1 MPTFSFNKVENKIN
15 KTYFPK
21 HLFVLMI
28 LSLLLIT
35 ISHFYFKNQNKN
47 NKFQIASAPPT
58 NTNPNTSIDES
69 RRNAIVAA
77 SEKIEKSVV
86 TVTSVLTRT
95 FRVDPFFEPFF
106 SFPDFGNV
114 YQQKIPNL
122 GSGFIASEDGIIVT
136 NYHVVEGAEE
146 VSVILT
152 NGKEHKATLLGGD
165 RSLDI
170 AFLKINASDKLI
182 PITFGDS
189 SDLMIGEW
197 AIAVGNPFGNFIKDP
212 RPTVTVGVVSAL
224 HRAFSPDAGRVYQ
237 DMIQTDAAIN
247 PGNSGGPLVNAKGE
261 VIGINTFIFT
271 KSGGYD
277 GVGFAIPINKAKR
290 LLEEIK
296 KYGKIREVWFGFKV
310 QDINMRLANYFRLS
324 DTKGALIISVQLN
337 SPASK
342 AGLKIADVITK
353 VNNKEVNNS
362 DDLVVSLAGA
372 QVNDEFNFTIIREG
386 EIKEIK
392 YLVEEYRE

>member
-1 MPTFSFNKVENKIN
+1 MSILCFNKIENKN
-15 KTYFPK
+15 SKTYLSK
-21 HLFVLMI
+21 HLFVLI
-28 LSLLLIT
+28 VVFLLLIA
-35 ISHFYFKNQNKN
+35 ISNFYSKNQNGN
-47 NKFQIASAPPT
+47 NKFQITSAPQT
-58 NTNPNTSIDES
+58 NSNPNISIDES
-69 RRNAIVAA
+69 RRNAIVIA

-86 TVTSVLTRT
+86 TVTAVWTRT

-106 SFPDFGNV
+106 SFPDYGNV

-122 GSGFIASEDGIIVT
+122 GSGFIASEDGVIIT
-136 NYHVVEGAEE
+136 NFHVVEGAQEI
-146 VSVILT
+146 SAILT
-152 NGKEHKATLLGGD
+152 NGKEYKVTLLGAD

-170 AFLKINASDKLI
+170 AFLKINANEKLS

-212 RPTVTVGVVSAL
+212 HPTVTVGVVSAL
-224 HRAFSPDAGRVYQ
+224 HRSFSPDSGRVYQ

-271 KSGGYD
+271 QSGGYD

-290 LLEEIK
+290 LIEEIK

-310 QDINMRLANYFRLS
+310 QDINMRVASYLGLKDA
-324 DTKGALIISVQLN
+324 KGALITSVQVN

-353 VNNKEVNNS
+353 VNNKEINNS
-362 DDLVVSLAGA
+362 DDLVVALAGA
-372 QVNDEFNFTIIREG
+372 QVNDEFTFTIIREG
-386 EIKEIK
+386 KIIEIK